1 MKMEPS
7 NKQAVLS
14 EEEVQKAILQHL
26 NTHNTIPNTLD
37 FAESLGISHA
47 DLDKN
52 LKSLNAD
59 EYISLQVIEKKL
71 LELSEEG
78 KSYVEKG
85 TPEYQYAS
93 ALEMKTPTPKAEV
106 EDKLGKELAKIG
118 FAKAM
123 KNKWI
128 ALAGGSK
135 DVVER
140 IAEKLD
146 DQDRELLQKYKDN
159 TDLEAH
165 DKKIVDQMKKRQL
178 LNVVSQKSYVV
189 TKGANFMPER

>member
-1 MKMEPS
+1 M
-7 NKQAVLS
+7 S
-14 EEEVQKAILQHL
+14 EEEVQKSILQHL
-26 NTHNTIPNTLD
+26 NSHDSIPNTLD
-37 FAESLGISHA
+37 FAETLGVSHA
-47 DLDKN
+47 DIDKN

-59 EYISLQVIEKKL
+59 EYVALQVIEKKL

-93 ALEMKTPTPKAEV
+93 ALEMKKPTPKAEV
-106 EDKLGKELAKIG
+106 EAKLGQDLAKIG

-146 DQDRELLQKYKDN
+146 DQDRDLLQKYNDN
-159 TDLEAH
+159 ADLEAH
-165 DKKIVDQMKKRQL
+165 DKKVVD
-178 LNVVSQKSYVV
+178 
-189 TKGANFMPER
+189 